1 MRVER
6 LELRNFRNYQYQSIE
21 FGEGI
26 NILFGE
32 NAQGKTNVLE
42 ALYITA
48 TGKSQRTNN
57 YQDMIR
63 KGAEGFEIS
72 LGAYIRDMN
81 CRIDI
86 RYYREK
92 GKYAEINGI
101 RRNRL
106 SDILGTLNM
115 IFFSPETLDTV
126 KGSPLQ
132 RRRFID
138 VLLCQ
143 VSKSY
148 LYSLQQYNQLVK
160 NKSHALKRGRTDKK
174 YDDIIPI
181 WNASISRHGGRIAY
195 IRDRTIR
202 RLDSFMKEEMRRISN
217 GTEESELIYKTFAE
231 SCAEA
236 DEAYYVDSLEM
247 KLKEGINREKELGQC
262 LFGPHRDD
270 IVILLN
276 GMNSRQY
283 CSQGQQRSLA
293 LALVLSEL
301 RWIDEIKGDRP
312 VLLLDDVMSELD
324 CGRQEYLMKGLR
336 NIQTIITTTDDQKL
350 CQGEFLTASKYR
362 VVSGT
367 VTRIV

>member
-1 MRVER
+1 LKVER
-6 LELRNFRNYQYQSIE
+6 LELKNFRNYVHQSVD

-32 NAQGKTNVLE
+32 NAQGKTNILE

-57 YQDMIR
+57 YHDLIR
-63 KGAEGFEIS
+63 NGSDGFEIS
-72 LGAYIRDMN
+72 LKSMVREMDT
-81 CRIDI
+81 RIDI
-86 RYYREK
+86 RYFREK
-92 GKYAEINGI
+92 GKHVEINGI
-101 RRNRL
+101 KRNRI

-115 IFFSPETLDTV
+115 IFFSPETLDIV

-132 RRRFID
+132 RRKFID
-138 VLLCQ
+138 ILLCQ

-148 LYSLQQYNQLVK
+148 LYSLQQYNKLIK
-160 NKSHALKRGRTDKK
+160 NKSIALKKGRTDKK

-181 WNASISRHGGRIAY
+181 WNENIAKHGGRIAY

-202 RLDSFMKEEMRRISN
+202 RLDVFMKEEMASISDRK
-217 GTEESELIYKTFAE
+217 EESALIYRTYTDCPSGSDE
-231 SCAEA
+231 S
-236 DEAYYVDSLEM
+236 YYVECLSR
-247 KLKEGINREKELGQC
+247 KLREGMAREKELGQC
-262 LFGPHRDD
+262 IYGPHRDD
-270 IVILLN
+270 IVIMLN

-301 RWIDEIKGDRP
+301 RWIDELKGDRP

-324 CGRQEYLMKGLR
+324 MKRQEYLMTGLKG
-336 NIQTIITTTDDQKL
+336 IQTIITTTDDKRL
-350 CQGEFLTASKYR
+350 TRGEFRNANKYR

-367 VTRIV
+367 VTRVV

>member
-1 MRVER
+1 MKVER
-6 LELRNFRNYQYQSIE
+6 LELKNFRNYEHQSID

-26 NILFGE
+26 NILYGE

-42 ALYITA
+42 ALYVTA

-63 KGAEGFEIS
+63 KGTEGFDIS
-72 LGAYIRDMN
+72 LLAAIRDRTS
-81 CRIDI
+81 RIDI
-86 RYYREK
+86 RYSREK

-101 RRNRL
+101 RRNKL
-106 SDILGTLNM
+106 SDILGTMNM
-115 IFFSPETLDTV
+115 IFFSPETLDIV

-143 VSKSY
+143 VSKGY
-148 LYSLQQYNQLVK
+148 LYSLQQYNRLVK
-160 NKSHALKRGRTDKK
+160 NKSHALKKGRNDKK

-181 WNASISRHGGRIAY
+181 WNANISRQGGRIAY
-195 IRDRTIR
+195 IRARTVR
-202 RLDSFMKEEMRRISN
+202 MLNDYMKIEMKRISN
-217 GTEESELIYKTFAE
+217 GKEESELIYKTYTE
-231 SCAEA
+231 SHHDA
-236 DEAYYVDSLEM
+236 DEAYYVENLEM
-247 KLKEGINREKELGQC
+247 KLKEGMSREKELGQC
-262 LFGPHRDD
+262 LYGPHRDD
-270 IVILLN
+270 IEILLN

-301 RWIDEIKGDRP
+301 KWIDEIKGDRP

-324 CGRQEYLMKGLR
+324 RSRQEYLMLALKD
-336 NIQTIITTTDDQKL
+336 IQTIITATDDQKL
-350 CQGEFLTASKYR
+350 AHGEFNNACKYR

>member
-1 MRVER
+1 MKVER
-6 LELRNFRNYQYQSIE
+6 LELKNFRNYEYQSIE

-26 NILFGE
+26 NILYGE

-72 LGAYIRDMN
+72 LKAAIRERTN
-81 CRIDI
+81 HIDI
-86 RYYREK
+86 RYFREK
-92 GKYAEINGI
+92 GKHAEINGI
-101 RRNRL
+101 KRNKI
-106 SDILGTLNM
+106 SDILGTMNM
-115 IFFSPETLDTV
+115 IFFSPETLEIV

-132 RRRFID
+132 RRKFID

-148 LYSLQQYNQLVK
+148 LYSLQQYNRLIK
-160 NKSHALKRGRTDKK
+160 NKSLALKKGRIDKK
-174 YDDIIPI
+174 YDDVIPI
-181 WNASISRHGGRIAY
+181 WNANISKQGGRIAY
-195 IRDRTIR
+195 IRDRTVR
-202 RLDSFMKEEMRRISN
+202 RLNDFMKEEMKRISN
-217 GTEESELIYKTFAE
+217 GKEESDLIYKTYTE
-231 SCAEA
+231 SQPEA
-236 DEAYYVDSLEM
+236 DEAFYVERLDK
-247 KLKEGINREKELGQC
+247 KLKEGIRKEKELGQC
-262 LFGPHRDD
+262 LYGPHRDD
-270 IVILLN
+270 IEILLN

-301 RWIDEIKGDRP
+301 KLVDEIKGDRP

-324 CGRQEYLMKGLR
+324 NSRQEYLMMGLR
-336 NIQTIITTTDDQKL
+336 DIQTIITTTDDQRL
-350 CQGEFLTASKYR
+350 DHGEFSAANKYR

-367 VTRIV
+367 VERII